1 MLLVCKSSRNKTV
14 SLGAKSTFPFGGP
27 PLYPINS
34 YSSRLGSTLVVV
46 SVRPLPRVCVV
57 SSLSQDVKSCVSH

>member
-34 YSSRLGSTLVVV
+34 YSSFFFFCPSHLLSSPFLSLSFLVVTQI
-46 SVRPLPRVCVV
+46 RG
-57 SSLSQDVKSCVSH
+57 H